1 MNSPRHESLDQALA
15 SLPLEIEPARDLW
28 PGIEQATRGATRYRW
43 PVAMAASAALFTL
56 VGTLS
61 WSVWHHTAG
70 EPMAAQPVSVR
81 SGPQRRVS
89 YELPQDSAYQ
99 AARGALE
106 RTFEERLQLLAPA
119 TRERVQQDLA
129 IIRKANADI
138 QEALRADPASPLL
151 LQLMRS
157 TWQQE
162 INLYT
167 TVTHST
173 DTLLTRRS

>member
-1 MNSPRHESLDQALA
+1 MNSPRHDSLNAALA
-15 SLPLEIEPARDLW
+15 SLPLEFAPARDLW
-28 PGIEQATRGATRYRW
+28 PGIQQATRGRMRHRW
-43 PVAMAASAALFTL
+43 PVAMAASVSLFTL

-61 WSVWHHTAG
+61 WSVWHHTDG
-70 EPMAAQPVSVR
+70 EPMAAQPVIVG
-81 SGPQRRVS
+81 SGPQRLVS

-106 RTFEERLQLLAPA
+106 RTFEERLKLLAPA

-138 QEALRADPASPLL
+138 QGALRADPASPLL

-157 TWQQE
+157 TCQQE

-167 TVTHST
+167 TVTHTT
-173 DTLLTRRS
+173 DTLLTRRT

>member
-1 MNSPRHESLDQALA
+1 MNTPRHESLDEALA

-28 PGIEQATRGATRYRW
+28 PGIRQATQVRNRQRW

-61 WSVWHHTAG
+61 WSVWRHADDGQVASRPAG
-70 EPMAAQPVSVR
+70 AAPAAQR
-81 SGPQRRVS
+81 LVS
-89 YELPQDSAYQ
+89 YELPQDSEYQ

-106 RTFEERLQLLAPA
+106 RTFEERLKLLAPA
-119 TRERVQQDLA
+119 TRERVQQDLRT
-129 IIRKANADI
+129 IRRANADI

-167 TVTHST
+167 TVTHTT
-173 DTLLTRRS
+173 DTLLTRRT